1 MTTRVSR
8 LQASLA
14 EKNVDAI
21 IISNPENRRYITG
34 FTGSA
39 GSPIITGDRAL
50 FFTDFRYVDQA
61 KQQCPGFE
69 VRKHTHPETEVW
81 AEALR
86 EMGVKRLGFEKQA
99 VYFSGYE
106 DMRDSLGVELVPL
119 GNIVGELREVKDDDE
134 LDAIRKAVRLADD
147 AFNHILTFIKPG
159 LTETDVALELEFYM
173 RRAGAEGLSFGIIV
187 ASGQRSALPHGRASA
202 RVLEEGD
209 LVTMD
214 FGCVVDGY
222 CSDLTRTIGLGTLD
236 RRQQK
241 IYDIVLESQ
250 RRALAGLR
258 PGMTGIEGDALAR
271 EYIAEKGYGDDFG
284 HGLGHGVGLAVHEG
298 PSLSTRNKK
307 ALVPGNVV
315 TVEPG
320 IYISGWGGV
329 RIEDMVVVTEDGIEN
344 MTGAPK
350 ELIIL

>member
-1 MTTRVSR
+1 
-8 LQASLA
+8 
-14 EKNVDAI
+14 
-21 IISNPENRRYITG
+21 
-34 FTGSA
+34 
-39 GSPIITGDRAL
+39 
-50 FFTDFRYVDQA
+50 
-61 KQQCPGFE
+61 
-69 VRKHTHPETEVW
+69 
-81 AEALR
+81 
-86 EMGVKRLGFEKQA
+86 
-99 VYFSGYE
+99 
-106 DMRDSLGVELVPL
+106 
-119 GNIVGELREVKDDDE
+119 
-134 LDAIRKAVRLADD
+134 
-147 AFNHILTFIKPG
+147 
-159 LTETDVALELEFYM
+159 
-173 RRAGAEGLSFGIIV
+173 
-187 ASGQRSALPHGRASA
+187 
-202 RVLEEGD
+202 
-209 LVTMD
+209 MD